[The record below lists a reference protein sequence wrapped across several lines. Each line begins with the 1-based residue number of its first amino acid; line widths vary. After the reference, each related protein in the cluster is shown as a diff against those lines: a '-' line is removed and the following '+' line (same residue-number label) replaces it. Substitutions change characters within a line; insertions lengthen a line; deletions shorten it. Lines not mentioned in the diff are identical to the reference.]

1 MARTKKPKTQ
11 NAEPVEQPGSTQP
24 AAFSVADDLELM
36 AEFLVEAREHLSTIE
51 NQMLAI
57 ERNPRDTEAIHS
69 AFRAFH
75 TIKGLAGF
83 LELESMQQLTHEIE
97 TLLDEA
103 RNARIEID
111 PEVADVVLQAAD
123 KVNVSLRALDA
134 GVRERNA
141 PEHALDESFVR
152 RIQGI
157 IAAKQVEAPAAEP
170 VVAGA
175 GPDQHVE
182 TRQLSAESRTLKVDT
197 GKLDYLIEMV
207 GETVIAASLV
217 RHEPSLRLDSNP
229 RLSRNLAQLSRLIL
243 EVQQTTMA
251 LRMVPIG
258 HLFQKTA
265 RIARDLSR
273 KAGKRIEVAIEG
285 QDTELDRNLIEELG
299 DPLLH
304 MVRNSLDH
312 GIEDEAARAA
322 AGKPEVAK
330 LELRAV
336 HQAGQILVEVADD
349 GRGLDREKIRNRAV
363 ERGLVEAGRE
373 LTDEEIFNLIFLP
386 GFSTATEI
394 TDISGRGVGMDVV
407 RRHIQKLRGRIE
419 IASVAGEGTRFSLK
433 LPLTLAIIDGLV
445 VRVGRERYIIP
456 TISLRELLRP
466 SRDTVQT
473 VQGRGEMALIRGEL
487 FSIVRLN
494 RRFGVTDGCE
504 DANSGMLIVVD
515 TDDRRYCLLAD
526 EVLGRQEVVIKSL
539 GEPFRDIPGVSGGA
553 ILGDGRIG
561 LIVDVDQLPGRAAP
575 IAHAC

>member
-1 MARTKKPKTQ
+1 MARTKKPKIQ
-11 NAEPVEQPGSTQP
+11 NLEQNQEKCAVQP
-24 AAFSVADDLELM
+24 PAFSVADDPELM
-36 AEFLVEAREHLSTIE
+36 AEFLVEARDHLASIE
-51 NQMLAI
+51 TQMLVI
-57 ERNPRDTEAIHS
+57 ERNPRDTEAVHS
-69 AFRAFH
+69 VFRAFH

-83 LELESMQQLTHEIE
+83 LELASMQQLTHEVE

-103 RNARIEID
+103 RNSRIEID
-111 PEVADVVLQAAD
+111 PEVADVVLRAAD
-123 KVNVSLRALDA
+123 RVNASLRALDA
-134 GVRERNA
+134 GVRDQTA
-141 PEHALDESFVR
+141 PEHRPDGPLLE

-157 IAAKQVEAPAAEP
+157 IAGKQLQVRATEP
-170 VVAGA
+170 VVARSEPEEPTGS
-175 GPDQHVE
+175 
-182 TRQLSAESRTLKVDT
+182 RQLSAEARTLKVDT

-217 RHEPSLRLDSNP
+217 RHEPNLGLDSNP

-243 EVQQTTMA
+243 EVQQTTMS
-251 LRMVPIG
+251 LRMVPIS

-265 RIARDLSR
+265 RMARDLSR
-273 KAGKRIEVAIEG
+273 KAGKRIEIVIHGE
-285 QDTELDRNLIEELG
+285 DTELDRNLIEELG

-312 GIEDEAARAA
+312 GIEDETARAA
-322 AGKPEVAK
+322 SGKPVVAK
-330 LELRAV
+330 LELRAA

-349 GRGLDREKIRNRAV
+349 GRGLDREKIRRRAL
-363 ERGLVEAGRE
+363 ERGLVEAGKE
-373 LTDEEIFNLIFLP
+373 LSDEEIFNLIFLP
-386 GFSTATEI
+386 GFSTAAEV

-419 IASVAGEGTRFSLK
+419 IASMPGQGTRFSLK

-466 SRDTVQT
+466 SPDTVQI
-473 VQGRGEMALIRGEL
+473 VQGRGEMALLRGEL
-487 FSIVRLN
+487 FPIVRLN
-494 RRFGVTDGCE
+494 RRFGVADACE
-504 DANSGMLIVVD
+504 DPTSGMLIVVD
-515 TDDRRYCLLAD
+515 TEDRRYCLLAD

-561 LIVDVDQLPGRAAP
+561 LIVDVDQISGRVAP